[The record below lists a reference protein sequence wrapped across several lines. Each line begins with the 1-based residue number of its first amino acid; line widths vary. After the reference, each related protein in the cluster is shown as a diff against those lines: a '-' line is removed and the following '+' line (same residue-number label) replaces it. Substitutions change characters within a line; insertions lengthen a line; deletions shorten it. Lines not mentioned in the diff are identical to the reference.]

1 MAVYR
6 CEGIPV
12 YGISSFVIKIQILCP
27 CCMRVLPLYTGGLLW
42 SPLACAVLLI
52 ALSPSREAEE
62 QSRREEVEMAVDKV
76 RQSSVYA
83 ELCECVV
90 FRGGP

>member
-1 MAVYR
+1 MLHA
-6 CEGIPV
+6 GA
-12 YGISSFVIKIQILCP
+12 
-27 CCMRVLPLYTGGLLW
+27 LPPSAGGLLW

-76 RQSSVYA
+76 RRCVYA
-83 ELCECVV
+83 
-90 FRGGP
+90 

>member
-1 MAVYR
+1 MLHA
-6 CEGIPV
+6 GA
-12 YGISSFVIKIQILCP
+12 
-27 CCMRVLPLYTGGLLW
+27 LPPSAGGLLW

-76 RQSSVYA
+76 PEGAWGGS
-83 ELCECVV
+83 
-90 FRGGP
+90 RGGSGQGVAACWAVCVCAWRGLREER